1 MCNKAIKKVSPKTL
15 TRFKAE
21 IKIITENNTLNGILP
36 IYDFYLSENR
46 HEVSWYVMPIASV
59 STNT

>member
-1 MCNKAIKKVSPKTL
+1 MSPKTL

-46 HEVSWYVMPIASV
+46 HEDFLVCYANCFEYRQ
-59 STNT
+59 TLEENE